1 MASYSHSMAGQT
13 WRFDSL
19 RELMAKATPARSGDY
34 LAGVAAGSDA
44 ERAAAQMTLANVPLK
59 TFLQEALIPYESDE
73 VTRLIIDTHDAQAFA
88 PVSHLT
94 VGGFRD
100 WLLCD
105 DADEASLTALAPGL
119 TPEMV
124 AAVSKIMRIQD
135 LVLVAQKTRVVT
147 RFRNTQGLRGRMSTR
162 LQPNHPTDDP
172 AGIAASVVDGLLYGN
187 GDAMIGINPA
197 TDSMSAVCTLLEMLD
212 AVIQRY
218 EIPTQSCVL
227 THVTSSI
234 AAIER
239 GAPLDL
245 VFQSIA
251 GTEAANASFGVSLKV
266 LQEGY
271 EAGLSLKRGTLGNNL
286 MYFETGQGSALSANA
301 NHGVDQ
307 QTCETRAY
315 AVARHFNPFLVNTVV
330 GFIGPEYLSTGGHVL
345 FAHYQ
350 QGMTD
355 YLAIALLHHSEGVAV
370 TDALDVTPAKHL
382 DLGQLHL
389 AARINISEWQNNKQ
403 SKQYISFI
411 KGKNGKKVSDYF
423 RDFIGCQEGVDGPG
437 ETRTLLKAFSDF
449 VESEDLPEEQA
460 REKTKTLVG
469 YASGQAKLG
478 EPITLEELS
487 GLIDEERPKAFY
499 EHIRNKDYGM
509 APEFPAD
516 KRTLS
521 QFQRFTGRA
530 EGLSISFEAHLLGSK
545 IEYDEG
551 RDMLIIRQLP
561 TQLKDQLKR
570 RQD

>member
-1 MASYSHSMAGQT
+1 MPIRHCIVHLIDKKPDGSPAALHA
-13 WRFDSL
+13 RDS
-19 RELMAKATPARSGDY
+19 EL
-34 LAGVAAGSDA
+34 
-44 ERAAAQMTLANVPLK
+44 
-59 TFLQEALIPYESDE
+59 
-73 VTRLIIDTHDAQAFA
+73 
-88 PVSHLT
+88 
-94 VGGFRD
+94 
-100 WLLCD
+100 
-105 DADEASLTALAPGL
+105 
-119 TPEMV
+119 
-124 AAVSKIMRIQD
+124 
-135 LVLVAQKTRVVT
+135 
-147 RFRNTQGLRGRMSTR
+147 
-162 LQPNHPTDDP
+162 
-172 AGIAASVVDGLLYGN
+172 AASAAMENLLADLNESYNAKQGKAWGLFHEESGAYPFSGWLKAYLDGEQ
-187 GDAMIGINPA
+187 DFTAF
-197 TDSMSAVCTLLEMLD
+197 SRQAVE
-212 AVIQRY
+212 
-218 EIPTQSCVL
+218 
-227 THVTSSI
+227 H
-234 AAIER
+234 
-239 GAPLDL
+239 
-245 VFQSIA
+245 
-251 GTEAANASFGVSLKV
+251 
-266 LQEGY
+266 LQ
-271 EAGLSLKRGTLGNNL
+271 KL
-286 MYFETGQGSALSANA
+286 MEESN
-301 NHGVDQ
+301 
-307 QTCETRAY
+307 
-315 AVARHFNPFLVNTVV
+315 
-330 GFIGPEYLSTGGHVL
+330 LSTGGHVL
-345 FAHYQ
+345 LAHYQ

-382 DLGQLHL
+382 DLSQLHL

-449 VESEDLPEEQA
+449 VESEDLPDEQA

>member
-1 MASYSHSMAGQT
+1 MPIRHCIVHLIDKKPDGSPAVLHARDSELATSQAMENLLADLNESYNAKQGKAWGLFHEESGAYPFSGWLKAYLDGEQDFTAFSHQAVEHLQK
-13 WRFDSL
+13 
-19 RELMAKATPARSGDY
+19 LM
-34 LAGVAAGSDA
+34 
-44 ERAAAQMTLANVPLK
+44 E
-59 TFLQEALIPYESDE
+59 ES
-73 VTRLIIDTHDAQAFA
+73 
-88 PVSHLT
+88 
-94 VGGFRD
+94 
-100 WLLCD
+100 
-105 DADEASLTALAPGL
+105 
-119 TPEMV
+119 
-124 AAVSKIMRIQD
+124 
-135 LVLVAQKTRVVT
+135 
-147 RFRNTQGLRGRMSTR
+147 N
-162 LQPNHPTDDP
+162 
-172 AGIAASVVDGLLYGN
+172 
-187 GDAMIGINPA
+187 
-197 TDSMSAVCTLLEMLD
+197 
-212 AVIQRY
+212 
-218 EIPTQSCVL
+218 
-227 THVTSSI
+227 
-234 AAIER
+234 
-239 GAPLDL
+239 
-245 VFQSIA
+245 
-251 GTEAANASFGVSLKV
+251 
-266 LQEGY
+266 
-271 EAGLSLKRGTLGNNL
+271 
-286 MYFETGQGSALSANA
+286 
-301 NHGVDQ
+301 
-307 QTCETRAY
+307 
-315 AVARHFNPFLVNTVV
+315 
-330 GFIGPEYLSTGGHVL
+330 LSTGGHVL
-345 FAHYQ
+345 LAHYQ

-469 YASGQAKLG
+469 YASGQAKMG

-545 IEYDEG
+545 VEYDEG